1 MNDKSGVSLV
11 WTKIVEPLIQHLTER
26 VAYLPPDSVLVHGE
40 NPVCESMVI
49 IEYIE
54 EMWPQNPLTLN
65 DPYDRALAR
74 FWIKFA
80 EDKVR
85 ITARA
90 NMFISLFFHKMI
102 KISLLLIKVN
112 HFSCGILKS
121 FKTAFTA
128 KKVFTPKMFDYS
140 IGVLLHQ
147 ERN

>member
-26 VAYLPPDSVLVHGE
+26 VAPPDSGMIEQLLFTKRSSLVLVHGE

-54 EMWPQNPLTLN
+54 EMWPQNPLMLN

-80 EDKVR
+80 ADKVR

-90 NMFISLFFHKMI
+90 NISIF
-102 KISLLLIKVN
+102 
-112 HFSCGILKS
+112 
-121 FKTAFTA
+121 
-128 KKVFTPKMFDYS
+128 
-140 IGVLLHQ
+140 VLREDKL
-147 ERN
+147 EFGNKDENLSYLN